1 MVHRTID
8 EILARLKSE
17 KFNSLEITRVAS
29 EASKRFLGVRYVTVS
44 AQSRHIQGR
53 PDRLP
58 LETKRFPSDGTF
70 SESNGDRSGLGR
82 PRGNRGTGTGGQTGS
97 YPFSET
103 CNHLEDL
110 SEGEAAAGGGDGAS

>member
-58 LETKRFPSDGTF
+58 LETKRFPSDGNF
-70 SESNGDRSGLGR
+70 LGK
-82 PRGNRGTGTGGQTGS
+82 QW
-97 YPFSET
+97 
-103 CNHLEDL
+103 
-110 SEGEAAAGGGDGAS
+110 